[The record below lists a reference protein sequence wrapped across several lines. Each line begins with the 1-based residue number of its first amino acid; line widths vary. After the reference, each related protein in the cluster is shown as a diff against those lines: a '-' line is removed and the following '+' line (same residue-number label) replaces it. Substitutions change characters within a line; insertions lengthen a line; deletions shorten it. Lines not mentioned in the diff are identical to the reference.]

1 MRMLIA
7 ACLALCLTT
16 AAAAQAPPPAL
27 PLGDVSFDAAEAPAG
42 RYELDPRHA
51 ALTWRVRHMGLGI
64 YVGRF
69 DACLASTSTCQRN
82 GVSGAIA
89 FNPQQ
94 PEASTLTMSVEIAAL
109 STGLVSTEGERTF
122 DGQITSLLG
131 LDRAPQATFASRSIT
146 RTGPTT
152 GLITGD
158 LTMNGQ
164 THPVTFE
171 TTFQGGKTVA
181 LRGGKYVLAFSA
193 RTIIDRT
200 QWGVESFIF
209 NQFAAN
215 EVELLF
221 EGEFVKT

>member
-1 MRMLIA
+1 MRIFIA
-7 ACLALCLTT
+7 ALLALCLTSAAT
-16 AAAAQAPPPAL
+16 AQVPASL
-27 PLGDVSFDAAEAPAG
+27 PLGEVSFDATEAPAG

-51 ALTWRVRHMGLGI
+51 SLTWRVRHMGLGV

-94 PEASTLTMSVEIAAL
+94 PEASTLTMNVEIAAL
-109 STGLVSTEGERTF
+109 STGLVSTDGERSF
-122 DGQITSLLG
+122 DTQITALLG
-131 LDRAPQATFASRSIT
+131 LERTPQATFVSSGIV

-152 GLITGD
+152 ALITGD

-171 TTFQGGKTVA
+171 ATFQGGKSVA

-200 QWGVESFIF
+200 LWGVESFIF

-215 EVELLF
+215 EVELHF
-221 EGEFVKT
+221 EGEFVKA